1 MQSSEEINKENDEEL
16 RLKNHIILSSDQL
29 YSQCDQWCRYTN
41 FWSVYRQVW
50 IIGGYFVKPGKILT
64 NLAL

>member
-29 YSQCDQWCRYTN
+29 YSNVYTYG
-41 FWSVYRQVW
+41 WYCP
-50 IIGGYFVKPGKILT
+50 GGDSHTKNVHFFLNT
-64 NLAL
+64 ND